1 MRKRREYYS
10 FGVEKEKSKDFGILN
25 ISPLCK
31 IIVNIT
37 VTITTKYLW
46 CFQMKEL
53 KLFSNFER
61 MNPDFLF

>member
-37 VTITTKYLW
+37 VTITTKYL
-46 CFQMKEL
+46 
-53 KLFSNFER
+53 
-61 MNPDFLF
+61 